1 MLGAG
6 LSKCAVKAGNSCSA
20 KHSREL
26 VSPRSIFSLNGV
38 LTSSLTE
45 EIIKMSIPPKKEP
58 RNIS

>member
-6 LSKCAVKAGNSCSA
+6 LSKCAVKAGDSCSS
-20 KHSREL
+20 KRSREL
-26 VSPRSIFSLNGV
+26 VSPRSIFSSNGV

-45 EIIKMSIPPKKEP
+45 EIIKMSIPKKEP